1 MVEVYD
7 SHLHMGMLSDN
18 CIVHPQEVLS
28 FINKYHVKGGV
39 MEVTISL
46 SMNLCM
52 GNL

>member
-28 FINKYHVKGGV
+28 FISKYHVKGGV
-39 MEVTISL
+39 INFHHYSL
-46 SMNLCM
+46 FRAK
-52 GNL
+52 